1 MPEKIKTGRELVGL
15 LPAAGSAE
23 RISPLPCSKEIFP
36 VGFYESDNK
45 SGLRPKAASHYLL
58 DKMQIAGAEKA
69 FIVIRKGKWDIPAY
83 FSGGDCKHMPLAFIS
98 IDASSSAPF
107 TIDQAYPFF
116 KNALILFGFPDI
128 LWIPN
133 DCFCELISAQQ
144 KSNADIVLGLFKA
157 DRAQKMDMVELD
169 PDSRIRRIHIKP
181 CETDLLYTW
190 IIAVWTPR
198 FTLFLH
204 TYLAEWMAVDVDKSW
219 RSPNSLRKEL
229 YMGDVI
235 QAAIDE
241 GRSVDK
247 VIFHTGKYID
257 IGTPDDLEKAVR
269 TWSEPMANVNLL
281 SSTNGSIGHD

>member
-1 MPEKIKTGRELVGL
+1 MAAIGKMPEKIETGRELVGL
-15 LPAAGSAE
+15 IPAAGSAE

-69 FIVIRKGKWDIPAY
+69 FIVIRNGKWDIPAY
-83 FSGGDCKHMPLAFIS
+83 FSGGDFKHMPLAFIS

-128 LWIPN
+128 LSTPD

-157 DRAQKMDMVELD
+157 DRPQKMDMVEVD
-169 PDSRIRRIHIKP
+169 PDGRIRRIHIKP
-181 CETDLLYTW
+181 SETNLRYTW

-198 FTLFLH
+198 FALFIH
-204 TYLAEWMAVDVDKSW
+204 TYLTERMMADNDKSQ
-219 RSPNSLRKEL
+219 RLPGFSRKEL

-235 QAAIDE
+235 QAAIDNHL
-241 GRSVDK
+241 SVDK
-247 VIFHTGKYID
+247 VIFHAGKYID
-257 IGTPDDLEKAVR
+257 IGTPDDLERAVR
-269 TWSEPMANVNLL
+269 TWNESG
-281 SSTNGSIGHD
+281 ST